1 MFAEIVLAIG
11 VLGIFIAILNI
22 MRIALKASSPAI

>member
-11 VLGIFIAILNI
+11 VLGIFIAIFNI
-22 MRIALKASSPAI
+22 IRIATKASSPVV

>member
-1 MFAEIVLAIG
+1 MFGEIVLAIG

-22 MRIALKASSPAI
+22 VRVASKAGSPAA